1 MEDMNQYLNALQNS
15 LVTANKIIST
25 LKEDKQNINR
35 GLSGEPEA
43 VYKKQC
49 DQVIEEIEKIRKRIR
64 ILYSE
69 SSAGL

>member
-15 LVTANKIIST
+15 LVIGNKIIST
-25 LKEDKQNINR
+25 LKEDKENINR
-35 GLSGEPEA
+35 GLSGEPET

-49 DQVIEEIEKIRKRIR
+49 DQVIEEIEKIQKKVK

-69 SSAGL
+69 SSAG